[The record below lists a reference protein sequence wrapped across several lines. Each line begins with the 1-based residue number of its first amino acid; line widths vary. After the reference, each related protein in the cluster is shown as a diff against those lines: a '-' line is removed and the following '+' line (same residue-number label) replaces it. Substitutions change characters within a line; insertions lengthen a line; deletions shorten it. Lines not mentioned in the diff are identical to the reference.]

1 VPEKLER
8 YLIEALG
15 GEDRNITGEELRAEL
30 DEVESQGQK
39 QQDKL
44 MAKLMKNPG
53 FVAAYQREQERPDS
67 DSDEWG

>member
-1 VPEKLER
+1 
-8 YLIEALG
+8 
-15 GEDRNITGEELRAEL
+15 
-30 DEVESQGQK
+30 
-39 QQDKL
+39 